1 MEDIPADTVITEIKT
16 DKNTLSIWEA
26 STPEE
31 IDDIFVALASN
42 LDSIGTI
49 CIVKIDSEQ
58 LNDFIIDDQKGD
70 TPATNIN
77 LKHHNITEL
86 NYVNMGQ
93 VIQAIIVSL
102 ANNGL
107 ERRTRSQMQKLLVE
121 ACRRGELDLEKMSES
136 LRDEIYKKMANH

>member
-1 MEDIPADTVITEIKT
+1 MRT

-26 STPEE
+26 STPED
-31 IDDIFVALASN
+31 IDDIFIALASN

-49 CIVKIDSEQ
+49 CIVKIDSGQ
-58 LNDFIIDDQKGD
+58 LKDFIIDNQEGD
-70 TPATNIN
+70 TPATGIN

-93 VIQAIIVSL
+93 VIQAIITSL

-107 ERRTRSQMQKLLVE
+107 ERRTKGQMQKLLTE
-121 ACRRGELDLEKMSES
+121 ACRRGKLDLEKMSES
-136 LRDEIYKKMANH
+136 LRNEIYKKMTNTSIL